1 MLLKLLV
8 SEIIIIVLSE
18 DILQSGLDQSAKD
31 AFNDDL
37 QSIIIKVKNQMP
49 HISRPYWPFG
59 RWISKV
65 FNGKLAFGER
75 RKEGERLLEFA
86 TFFDLPVLKL
96 V

>member
-1 MLLKLLV
+1 MTEKVRDINFVAGCILLLKLLV

-37 QSIIIKVKNQMP
+37 QSIIIKVKNHMP

-65 FNGKLAFGER
+65 FMAS
-75 RKEGERLLEFA
+75 
-86 TFFDLPVLKL
+86 
-96 V
+96 